1 MPNNKKNPTKVPGF
15 FAKIRKIF
23 GLNIGTVMFGVLFL
37 YMLFSAILYLTSSHI
52 DSYQVT
58 SGPLSRNE
66 TYTGLAI
73 REETVNKAESSGYV
87 TYYAREGNK
96 INANGAV
103 YGLSATKVPEVQ
115 TELSQEDLAKIRA
128 DMLSF
133 SKGFNPS
140 KFNNTYSFKY
150 QLEGNILQYAG
161 VTAESSTAQTGEGA
175 EDGSGNSAN
184 SLASVVTLGNQ
195 TISKSKSDGI
205 ILYSKDGYEGKTVD
219 TVTTE
224 DFDQNSYHETDLK
237 TQKPVKPGDDIYT
250 IVTDE
255 RWSLLIPL
263 SEKQAVK
270 LNDRSSIRVKFL
282 KDGMTQSGDF
292 SIIEIEGSKYG
303 KIDFNKGLVRYASDR
318 FLEIELVTNTVNG
331 LKIPLSS
338 IVTKEFYTIPS
349 TFSTR
354 NEDSQEVG
362 FMVAEKN
369 KDGKDVTTF
378 VSATIYASVEDPKP
392 DTSKEDSKQETTYTY
407 YVDKSAFQEGD
418 AIVSQKSKGK
428 YIVGETGILEG
439 VYCINKGYAVFRRI
453 EILDQNE
460 EYAIVSK
467 NTTYGLARY
476 DHIVRN
482 ADEVKE
488 EDILY

>member
-1 MPNNKKNPTKVPGF
+1 MPDHNKQKQGKVAGILSG
-15 FAKIRKIF
+15 IRNIF
-23 GLNIGTVMFGVLFL
+23 GLNIGTVLFGVLL
-37 YMLFSAILYLTSSHI
+37 IYMLFSAALYLTSQNI
-52 DSYQVT
+52 ESYQVIT
-58 SGPLSRNE
+58 GPLSRNE

-73 REETVNKAESSGYV
+73 REEKAYQADSNGYV

-103 YGLSATKVPEVQ
+103 YGISSTKIPESK
-115 TELSQEDLAKIRA
+115 TELSQEDLSRIRS

-150 QLEGNILQYAG
+150 QLEGSILQYAG
-161 VTAESSTAQTGEGA
+161 AISDPLSSLQPV
-175 EDGSGNSAN
+175 S
-184 SLASVVTLGNQ
+184 TLGNQ
-195 TISKSKSDGI
+195 TICKAPADGI
-205 ILYSKDGYEGKTVD
+205 VLYCKDGYEGKSISSI
-219 TVTTE
+219 TE
-224 DFDQNSYHETDLK
+224 DDFDQNSYHETDLK
-237 TQKPVKPGDDIYT
+237 TEKPVKAGEDIYT
-250 IVTDE
+250 LITDE

-263 SEKQAVK
+263 SGKQAAK
-270 LNDRSSIRVKFL
+270 LADRTSIRVKFL

-292 SIIEIEGSKYG
+292 SIIEIGGSKYG
-303 KIDFNKGLVRYASDR
+303 QIDFNKGLIRYATDR

-349 TFSTR
+349 EFSALNEESQELGFMMEARDKNGERTTIFK
-354 NEDSQEVG
+354 NVSIYAKGEQPGKGKTEDS
-362 FMVAEKN
+362 AEEP
-369 KDGKDVTTF
+369 
-378 VSATIYASVEDPKP
+378 SYL
-392 DTSKEDSKQETTYTY
+392 Y
-407 YVDKSAFQEGD
+407 YVDKSEFKEGD
-418 AIVSQKSKGK
+418 AIINQENQGK
-428 YIVGETGILEG
+428 YIIGDVGVLEG

-453 EILDQNE
+453 QILDQNE

-467 NTTYGLARY
+467 STSYGLARY

-482 ADEVKE
+482 ADAVKE